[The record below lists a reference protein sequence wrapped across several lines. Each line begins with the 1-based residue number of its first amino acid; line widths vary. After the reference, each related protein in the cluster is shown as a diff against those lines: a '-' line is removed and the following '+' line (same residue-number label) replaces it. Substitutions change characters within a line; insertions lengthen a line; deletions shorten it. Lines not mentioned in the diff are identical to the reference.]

1 MPKLTDLLDR
11 LDGVMAS
18 ASLSVPII
26 PPVLIQCGVIARPG
40 ISAIRMTQN
49 IVKDLA
55 AAGFPITDN
64 PDGTPNMTISFVF
77 NACAKGVVDEMTK
90 NAVVQM
96 PIGVGETTITVE
108 GIIT

>member
-18 ASLSVPII
+18 ASITAPII

-40 ISAIRMTQN
+40 LSAIRMTQN
-49 IVKDLA
+49 IIKDLA

-77 NACAKGVVDEMTK
+77 NQSKGTVDEVTKNGVV
-90 NAVVQM
+90 QI
-96 PIGVGETTITVE
+96 PIGIGEKSITVE
-108 GIIT
+108 GLML

>member
-18 ASLSVPII
+18 ASITAPII

-40 ISAIRMTQN
+40 LSAIRMTQN
-49 IVKDLA
+49 IIKDLA

-64 PDGTPNMTISFVF
+64 PDGTPNMTVSFVF
-77 NACAKGVVDEMTK
+77 NACAKGTVDEITK
-90 NAVVQM
+90 NGVVQI
-96 PIGVGETTITVE
+96 PIGIGEKSITVE
-108 GIIT
+108 GLML

>member
-1 MPKLTDLLDR
+1 MKITDLLDR
-11 LDGVMAS
+11 LDGIMAS
-18 ASLSVPII
+18 ASITAPII

-40 ISAIRMTQN
+40 MSAIRMTQN

-77 NACAKGVVDEMTK
+77 NQSKGTVDEITKNGVVQ
-90 NAVVQM
+90 V
-96 PIGVGETTITVE
+96 PIGIGEKSITVE
-108 GIIT
+108 GLML

>member
-18 ASLSVPII
+18 ASITAPII

-40 ISAIRMTQN
+40 LSAIRMTQN
-49 IVKDLA
+49 IIKDLA

-77 NACAKGVVDEMTK
+77 NYSKGVVDEVTK
-90 NAVVQM
+90 NGVVQI
-96 PIGVGETTITVE
+96 PIGVGEKSITVE
-108 GIIT
+108 GLML